1 MPRLDGISKILI
13 LGSGAIKIGE
23 AGEFDYSGA
32 QAVKAMKEEGV
43 EVVLVN
49 PNIATI
55 QTDPRFADKI
65 HFLPVT
71 PDYVEKVIEEERPDG
86 VLLSFGGQ
94 TALNCGVEL
103 AERGVLERYSV
114 RVLGTGIRAIELAD
128 DRDLF
133 RELMLSHGIP
143 IPRSGRAHSVVEAL
157 EVAGEVGYPIMVRV
171 AYTLGGGGSGVA
183 RDPEELRKIASRA
196 LHQSRI
202 GQVLIERY
210 IGKWKE
216 IEYEVLRDV
225 DDNCA
230 VVCNMENL
238 DPMGVHT
245 GESIVVA
252 PSQTLNNREYHKLR
266 SASFRVV
273 RALGIVGEC
282 NVQFALDT
290 GSEEFRVIE
299 VNSRLSRSSALASKA
314 TGYPIAYIAAKIS
327 LGYTLPELM
336 NKVTGVT
343 SAFFEPSLDYV
354 VVKMPRW
361 DFDKFRGVDRRIG
374 TQMKSVGEVMA
385 IGRNFKEALQ
395 KAVRMVNVGREL
407 ISSGSGASPDELR
420 DALANPTDRRIF
432 QIAESLERGFTVEEI
447 HELTGIDPWFL
458 GNIRQ
463 MVDFSASLVE
473 GGPSRDTLLQAKRWG
488 FSDKALGEAWG
499 LGELEVRALRDRM
512 GVKPLV
518 KQIDTLA
525 AEWPS
530 QTNYLYMTYDG
541 EEDDIE
547 FTRSRSVLVL
557 GSGCYHIGS
566 SVEFDWCCV
575 NMAWALREGGVEEV
589 VMVNCNPETV
599 STDFDV
605 LDKLYFEELTLERI
619 LDIHEKENPF
629 GVVASV
635 GGQMTNNLA
644 LELHRNGVNLLG
656 TSAENIDRAEDRS
669 KFSALLD
676 SMGVAQPEWSGLETV
691 AGAKAFAM
699 EIGYP
704 VLIRPSYVLSGTAMN
719 VAHDEEELEG
729 YLMDAASVSR
739 EHPVV
744 VSKFMTGAK
753 EVEVDGVCDGVNV
766 FIGAIIEHVED
777 AGVHSGD
784 ATMAIPTLTIEDGVK
799 EKIRRTTRRI
809 ARGLEIRGP
818 FNIQYLVK
826 DGEIH
831 VIETN
836 LRASRSM
843 PFTSKATDRNLMT
856 VASKA
861 ILGEE
866 IEEGEAEPRR
876 YGVKSPQFSFMRLE
890 GADPLTGVE
899 MVSTGEVAGFG
910 VSFEEALLKALVASG
925 ISLPER
931 GDHALIS
938 VGGDKGKA
946 VEIARKLRAMGY
958 MIYATEHTAEAL
970 RRSGVECEK
979 VYKISEAGNPN
990 VLDLLEQQEIR
1001 LVINTPSPGNSDCQA
1016 VSDGFL
1022 IRRKSVEYG
1031 VSMIT
1036 NLELADALADA
1047 LNHHQNAQS

>member
-1 MPRLDGISKILI
+1 MPHLEGIDKVLI

-23 AGEFDYSGA
+23 AGEFDYSGS
-32 QAVKAMKEEGV
+32 QAIKAMKEEGV
-43 EVVLVN
+43 KVVLVN

-65 HFLPVT
+65 HFIPVT
-71 PDYVEKVIEEERPDG
+71 PEYVEKVIEEERPDG

-103 AERGVLERYSV
+103 AERGVFKEFCVS
-114 RVLGTGIRAIELAD
+114 VLGTGIRAIELAD

-133 RELMLSHGIP
+133 RELMLSHDIP
-143 IPRSGRAHSVVEAL
+143 IPRSGRARSVEEAL
-157 EVAGEVGYPIMVRV
+157 VVAEKVGYPIMVRV
-171 AYTLGGGGSGVA
+171 SYTLGGGGSGVA
-183 RDPEELRKIASRA
+183 QNPGELWRIASKA
-196 LHQSRI
+196 LNQSRI

-216 IEYEVLRDV
+216 VEYEVLRDAG
-225 DDNCA
+225 DNCA
-230 VVCNMENL
+230 VVCNMENF

-245 GESIVVA
+245 GDSIVVA
-252 PSQTLNNREYHKLR
+252 PSQTLNNREYHMLR

-282 NVQFALDT
+282 NVQFALDP

-314 TGYPIAYIAAKIS
+314 TGYPIAYIAAKVS

-336 NKVTGVT
+336 NKVTGMT

-395 KAVRMVNVGREL
+395 KAVRMVDVGREL
-407 ISSGSGASPDELR
+407 ISPGSGAGPEELR
-420 DALANPTDRRIF
+420 DALANPTDKRVF
-432 QIAESLERGFTVEEI
+432 QVAESLARGLNIEEI
-447 HELTGIDPWFL
+447 HNLTGIDLWFL
-458 GNIRQ
+458 RNIKQ
-463 MVDFSASLVE
+463 MVDFKASLVK
-473 GGPSRDTLLQAKRWG
+473 GRPNRDALLQAKRWG
-488 FSDKALGEAWG
+488 FSDKALGEIWG
-499 LGELEVRALRDRM
+499 REELDVRDLRDLWD
-512 GVKPLV
+512 VKPVV

-541 EEDDIE
+541 VEDDIN
-547 FTRSRSVLVL
+547 FTPLRSVMVL

-575 NMAWALREGGVEEV
+575 NMAWSLKDEGVEEV

-619 LDIHEKENPF
+619 LDIYEKENPL
-629 GVVASV
+629 GVVTSV
-635 GGQMTNNLA
+635 GGQITNNLA
-644 LELHRNGVNLLG
+644 LDLHQNGVSLMG
-656 TSAENIDRAEDRS
+656 TTAENINRAEDRS

-676 SMGVAQPEWSGLETV
+676 AMVIAQPKWSGLETV
-691 AGAKAFAM
+691 SEAKVFARQ
-699 EIGYP
+699 IGYP

-719 VAHDEEELEG
+719 VAQDEKELER
-729 YLMDAASVSR
+729 YLLYAASVSR

-744 VSKFMTGAK
+744 VSKFMAGAR
-753 EVEVDGVCDGVNV
+753 EVEVDGVCDGSNV

-784 ATMAIPTLTIEDGVK
+784 ATMAIPTLTIGNDIK

-809 ARGLEIRGP
+809 ARSLEIRGP
-818 FNIQYLVK
+818 FNIQYLVR

-843 PFTSKATDRNLMT
+843 PFVSKVTDRNLMT
-856 VASKA
+856 VSSKA
-861 ILGEE
+861 ILNKG
-866 IEEGEAEPRR
+866 IEDGEAEPQR

-910 VSFEEALLKALVASG
+910 DSFEEALLKALVASG
-925 ISLPER
+925 INLPGR

-938 VGGDKGKA
+938 VGGEKRKA
-946 VEIARKLRAMGY
+946 VEIARKLKAGDLK
-958 MIYATEHTAEAL
+958 IYATEHTAEAL
-970 RRSGVECEK
+970 RRSGVECEN
-979 VYKISEAGNPN
+979 VYKISEGDSPN
-990 VLDLLEQQEIR
+990 VLELLEQQKIK
-1001 LVINTPSPGNSDCQA
+1001 LVINTPSPVNSNSQA

-1022 IRRKSVEYG
+1022 IRRKSVEFG

-1036 NLELADALADA
+1036 NLELANTLAEV
-1047 LNHHQNAQS
+1047 LEHHQNALS